1 MQADSSLQP
10 KYRVMQQR
18 ILKLLLLQ
26 LRITG
31 ALLVATFL
39 TTLIMS
45 FTAKKILTDVWQQ
58 LGISKERGLK
68 NIEESFMN
76 GYFHYYGAEKAKT
89 ILSGNRAAI
98 AKDLMTY
105 TRQQIGSETFKK
117 QYELERKN
125 AKPVEYTTK
134 LKTKEEI
141 RKEKIEETEKSIR
154 ETEANFK
161 TMKPDM
167 VKALQPMMEMLKNNL
182 KEYKDPNSSMIELF
196 YQSEVM
202 GKESTE
208 RSYEES
214 LKNWEKQYPADYR
227 EFVKRRL
234 QKFVDLAK
242 TVDFAAELK
251 VVKGKKKF
259 VNPTYEGKPYDWK
272 QIYRAGKEV
281 IEPAIAFAEQWIQEL
296 N

>member
-1 MQADSSLQP
+1 
-10 KYRVMQQR
+10 MQQR

-31 ALLVATFL
+31 ALLVATLF
-39 TTLIMS
+39 TALIMS
-45 FTAKKILTDVWQQ
+45 FTAKKTLTDVWQQ
-58 LGISKERGLK
+58 LGISKENGIK
-68 NIEESFMN
+68 NIEESFLN
-76 GYFHYYGAEKAKT
+76 GYFHYYGAEKAKN

-105 TRQQIGSETFKK
+105 TRQQISSEAFKK

-141 RKEKIEETEKSIR
+141 RKEKIDETEKSIR
-154 ETEANFK
+154 ETEASFK

-202 GKESTE
+202 GKEGNE

-214 LKNWEKQYPADYR
+214 LKNWEKEYPADYR
-227 EFVKRRL
+227 ELVKRRL

-242 TVDFAAELK
+242 TVDFAAELRM
-251 VVKGKKKF
+251 VNGKKRF
-259 VNPTYEGKPYDWK
+259 VNPTYEGKPSNWK

-281 IEPAIAFAEQWIQEL
+281 IEPAIAFAEQWIKEL

>member
-1 MQADSSLQP
+1 
-10 KYRVMQQR
+10 MQQR

-31 ALLVATFL
+31 ALLAATLF
-39 TTLIMS
+39 TALIMS

-58 LGISKERGLK
+58 LGISKEKGLR

-105 TRQQIGSETFKK
+105 TRQQISSETFKK

-125 AKPVEYTTK
+125 AKPAAYATQ

-182 KEYKDPNSSMIELF
+182 KDYKDPNSSMIELF
-196 YQSEVM
+196 YQSEVL
-202 GKESTE
+202 GKESNE

-214 LKNWEKQYPADYR
+214 LKNWEKEYPADYR

-242 TVDFAAELK
+242 TVDFSAELK
-251 VVKGKKKF
+251 VVNGKKKF
-259 VNPTYEGKPYDWK
+259 VNPTYEAKPYDWK

-281 IEPAIAFAEQWIQEL
+281 IEPAIAFAQQWIQEL

>member
-1 MQADSSLQP
+1 
-10 KYRVMQQR
+10 MQQR

-26 LRITG
+26 LRITA
-31 ALLVATFL
+31 ALLVATLF
-39 TTLIMS
+39 TALIMS
-45 FTAKKILTDVWQQ
+45 FTAKKIFTDVWQQ
-58 LGISKERGLK
+58 LGISKERGIK

-105 TRQQIGSETFKK
+105 TRQQISSETFKK

-125 AKPVEYTTK
+125 AKPVEYTTQ

-154 ETEANFK
+154 EMEANFK

-182 KEYKDPNSSMIELF
+182 KDYKDPNSSMIELF

-202 GKESTE
+202 GKESNE

-242 TVDFAAELK
+242 TVDFSAELK
-251 VVKGKKKF
+251 VVNGKKKF
-259 VNPTYEGKPYDWK
+259 VNPTYEGKPYNWK
-272 QIYRAGKEV
+272 QIYRAGREV
-281 IEPAIAFAEQWIQEL
+281 IEPAIAFAEQWIKEL

>member
-1 MQADSSLQP
+1 
-10 KYRVMQQR
+10 MQQK

-26 LRITG
+26 LRLTG
-31 ALLVATFL
+31 GLLVAALL
-39 TTLIMS
+39 TALIMS
-45 FTAKKILTDVWQQ
+45 FTAKKMFTDVWQQ
-58 LGISKERGLK
+58 LGISKEKGIK
-68 NIEESFMN
+68 NIEESFIN
-76 GYFHYYGAEKAKT
+76 GYFHYYGAEKAKN

-105 TRQQIGSETFKK
+105 TRQQISSETFKK

-141 RKEKIEETEKSIR
+141 RKEKIDETEKSIR

-182 KEYKDPNSSMIELF
+182 KDYKDPNSSMIELF

-202 GKESTE
+202 GKESNE
-208 RSYEES
+208 RSYE
-214 LKNWEKQYPADYR
+214 
-227 EFVKRRL
+227 
-234 QKFVDLAK
+234 
-242 TVDFAAELK
+242 
-251 VVKGKKKF
+251 
-259 VNPTYEGKPYDWK
+259 
-272 QIYRAGKEV
+272 
-281 IEPAIAFAEQWIQEL
+281 
-296 N
+296 